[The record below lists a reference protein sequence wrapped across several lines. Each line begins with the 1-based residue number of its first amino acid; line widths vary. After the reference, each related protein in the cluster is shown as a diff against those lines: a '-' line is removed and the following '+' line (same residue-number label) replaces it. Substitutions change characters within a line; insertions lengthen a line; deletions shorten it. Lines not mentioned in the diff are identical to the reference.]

1 MGYLLV
7 NEKKQHQYE
16 NVLSRLNDKHILIN
30 WIDLYTMPSMKKKVI
45 TNHFWLIINYSL
57 CGLLVNEKNPSIWKC
72 SRDELIQL
80 EMAVTKLTC
89 TFS

>member
-30 WIDLYTMPSMKKKVI
+30 
-45 TNHFWLIINYSL
+45 
-57 CGLLVNEKNPSIWKC
+57 
-72 SRDELIQL
+72 
-80 EMAVTKLTC
+80 
-89 TFS
+89 